1 MPLSYAQSFSSTA
14 GNAVATLMRDCAL
27 MISSDFGPIG
37 GEGTGAYVTDVV
49 KGLQTYM
56 GYDKDGRY
64 IVRTNYSF
72 AEWMRIMKG

>member
-1 MPLSYAQSFSSTA
+1 
-14 GNAVATLMRDCAL
+14 
-27 MISSDFGPIG
+27 MISSDFGPI

-64 IVRTNYSF
+64 IVRSNYSLPS
-72 AEWMRIMKG
+72 GCG